1 MLTGKLWPAH
11 PRPLPGE
18 ALSSWLIRCAHANG
32 MKAQTFAVRNFGH
45 ERQIWNRDIDRLAPD
60 WLLQIMSERTG
71 TPLVQV
77 QKMTAL
83 LFEGRFFRAKHASGQ
98 LRWLLPLSLYHR
110 TFRNFGVQYC
120 PQCLA
125 EDAIPYFRLGWR
137 LAFYTFC
144 PTHQVLMHDRCHQCL
159 QPVAFHRVELGK
171 ANQLDG
177 KTMNHCW
184 HCSALLSDA
193 PRLPV
198 DKWHQRSFAQWEALL
213 RVVDRQFVNCGP
225 FNKARLILWH
235 QISRLIVSENL
246 APDLQAY
253 ICRIVGQPHHKLL
266 ISRKSFEQR
275 NISERHYVL
284 GLAAWVCDVQA
295 GRKLCVAIRKK
306 ILPLNQVSRD
316 LEPREI
322 LEIESVFKLKIISKT
337 AKRGK
342 NNQP

>member
-1 MLTGKLWPAH
+1 MLSGNLWPAH

-18 ALSSWLIRCAHANG
+18 ALSSWFIRCAHANG

-45 ERQIWNRDIDRLAPD
+45 ERQIWNRDIDRQAPL
-60 WLLQIMSERTG
+60 WLMQTISERTG
-71 TPLVQV
+71 VALPQV
-77 QKMTAL
+77 KKMTAL
-83 LFEGRFFRAKHASGQ
+83 LFEGRLFQTKNRSGQ
-98 LRWLLPLSLYHR
+98 LRWWLPLNMYHR
-110 TFRNFGVQYC
+110 TYRNFGIQYC

-159 QPVAFHRVELGK
+159 KPVAFHRVELGK

-184 HCSALLSDA
+184 HCDAVLSEA
-193 PRLPV
+193 PYQSI
-198 DKWHQRSFAQWEALL
+198 DKWHQRPFAQWEALL

-246 APDLQAY
+246 APDLQSH
-253 ICRIVGQPHHKLL
+253 ICSIVNQPMHELVK
-266 ISRKSFEQR
+266 SRKSFEQR
-275 NISERHYVL
+275 ELGERHYVL
-284 GLAAWVCDVQA
+284 GLASWASDVHAEQ
-295 GRKLCVAIRKK
+295 KLRTAIQKRMLPSNQVYRDLRDEEINQLDK
-306 ILPLNQVSRD
+306 ILFLPPS
-316 LEPREI
+316 
-322 LEIESVFKLKIISKT
+322 
-337 AKRGK
+337 KRGGK
-342 NNQP
+342 

>member
-1 MLTGKLWPAH
+1 MLSGKLWPAH
-11 PRPLPGE
+11 PHPLPGE

-98 LRWLLPLSLYHR
+98 LRWLLPLRLYHR

-125 EDAIPYFRLGWR
+125 EDATPYFRLSWR

-144 PTHQVLMHDRCHQCL
+144 PKHQIMLHDRCHQCQ

-171 ANQLDG
+171 ANLLEASSMD
-177 KTMNHCW
+177 HCW
-184 HCSALLSDA
+184 HCNALLSDA
-193 PRLPV
+193 PQEPV
-198 DKWHQRSFAQWEALL
+198 DKWHRRPFIQWETLL
-213 RVVDRQFVNCGP
+213 NVVDRQFRDCGP
-225 FNKARLILWH
+225 LNTARLILWH
-235 QISRLIVSENL
+235 QMCRLIVSENL
-246 APDLQAY
+246 APDLQGY
-253 ICRIVGQPHHKLL
+253 ICSIVDQPVRELVK
-266 ISRKSFEQR
+266 SRKAFEQR
-275 NISERHYVL
+275 DLQERHYVL
-284 GLAAWVCDVQA
+284 GLAAWISDVQA
-295 GRKLCVAIRKK
+295 ERKLRTAIQKRM
-306 ILPLNQVSRD
+306 LPSNQVSRD
-316 LEPREI
+316 LKHEEFVALGTLVHLP
-322 LEIESVFKLKIISKT
+322 SS
-337 AKRGK
+337 KRGNK
-342 NNQP
+342 KVFRG